1 MNKGAPSQVLPC
13 FIDQALEGCIEAGH
27 DGYIINPWGQSFALK
42 KELIELLFEADRN
55 WQEEIREKLED
66 GSMLKAALE
75 EYQKEPSQRRFS
87 KLLRTLR
94 SSWIWIPGTFIMSE
108 EDQKHFDEMITE
120 KMDDL
125 ESLEGTT
132 FVNQDETR
140 FRPDILQ
147 NGEEYFFPVFTGS
160 EEMGEYGMHFSTMQ
174 RPFTDALILARSK
187 KHDISGI
194 VVNAFTEPFV
204 LRSEL
209 FEYMEKLKPYQKE
222 INLNITVRKDEKESV

>member
-1 MNKGAPSQVLPC
+1 
-13 FIDQALEGCIEAGH
+13 
-27 DGYIINPWGQSFALK
+27 
-42 KELIELLFEADRN
+42 
-55 WQEEIREKLED
+55 
-66 GSMLKAALE
+66 
-75 EYQKEPSQRRFS
+75 
-87 KLLRTLR
+87 
-94 SSWIWIPGTFIMSE
+94 MSE